1 MQCSAVVSFNEPYNF
16 QYVSQSLCEMLDLM
30 PEELLGRSVKIL
42 QGPSTN
48 AAAFGAAIKNAL
60 LQQPCTVPLT
70 TYCRDGSQCD
80 VKITCSAHAVNDG
93 VVDGVILIFVPLDV
107 RDQFSY
113 PLRCGFPVK
122 VPETRISLTRH
133 IVAPATPGHSIQ
145 SPEPF
150 SLAARNLRGSAR
162 ARYNR
167 TVGRELAVSEGGET
181 IEGDTELLDALFSDF
196 AAQ

>member
-70 TYCRDGSQCD
+70 TYCC
-80 VKITCSAHAVNDG
+80 
-93 VVDGVILIFVPLDV
+93 L
-107 RDQFSY
+107 
-113 PLRCGFPVK
+113 
-122 VPETRISLTRH
+122 
-133 IVAPATPGHSIQ
+133 AP
-145 SPEPF
+145 
-150 SLAARNLRGSAR
+150 
-162 ARYNR
+162 
-167 TVGRELAVSEGGET
+167 
-181 IEGDTELLDALFSDF
+181 
-196 AAQ
+196 